1 MDSYAKPRLKWV
13 PPFNHLPIRVVVVMI
28 SRTLFILAV
37 LTLSLSACNT
47 WSGFGQDMQQL
58 GKKIQKQGDK
68 DNKD

>member
-1 MDSYAKPRLKWV
+1 
-13 PPFNHLPIRVVVVMI
+13 MI
-28 SRTLFILAV
+28 SRTVLILS
-37 LTLSLSACNT
+37 LLMLSLSACNT

>member
-1 MDSYAKPRLKWV
+1 
-13 PPFNHLPIRVVVVMI
+13 MI
-28 SRTLFILAV
+28 SRTVLILIV